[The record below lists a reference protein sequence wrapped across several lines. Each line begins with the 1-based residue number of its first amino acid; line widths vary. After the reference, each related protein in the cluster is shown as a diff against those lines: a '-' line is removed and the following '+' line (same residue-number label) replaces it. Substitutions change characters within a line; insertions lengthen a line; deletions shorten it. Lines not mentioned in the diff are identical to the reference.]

1 MRAVVQRVSS
11 ASVRVE
17 GAIAGK
23 IARGLLVLLGVSKHD
38 SQSDCEYMVQKL
50 LGLRIFNDEAGK
62 MNLSVQD
69 VSGGVLVVSQFTL
82 YGDARK
88 GRRPAFDLAATP
100 GQAEHWYEQVVE
112 HLRTAGVQVATGRFR
127 AHMDVE
133 LVNDGPVTILLDSGK
148 AF

>member
-17 GAIAGK
+17 GTITGK

-88 GRRPAFDLAATP
+88 GRRPAFDLAAAP
-100 GQAEHWYEQVVE
+100 AEAEHWYEQVVE

-133 LVNDGPVTILLDSGK
+133 LVNDGPVTILLDSGR